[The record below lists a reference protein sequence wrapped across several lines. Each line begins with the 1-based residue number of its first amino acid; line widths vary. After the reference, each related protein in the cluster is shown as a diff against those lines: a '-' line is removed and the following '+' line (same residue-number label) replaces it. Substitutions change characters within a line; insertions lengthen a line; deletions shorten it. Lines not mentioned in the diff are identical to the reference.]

1 MLRSV
6 HAHSSGR
13 REANRFH
20 ARIGCALTL
29 AVPADVSGLGAR
41 PFAHACVG
49 SPDMSRESRR
59 WPMLHA
65 DF

>member
-6 HAHSSGR
+6 HAHLSDR
-13 REANRFH
+13 REANQFR
-20 ARIGCALTL
+20 ARIGCALTS

-41 PFAHACVG
+41 PFARARVE
-49 SPDMSRESRR
+49 SPDMSRESRC